1 MSRVLFFKIDNCQQT
16 RAQIVAKIA
25 QIDAIIGSLYSTAL
39 TSVGNGSMIQYELD
53 TGQSRQK
60 VQYSTTESVT
70 KAIMNYEKI
79 RQMLQNK
86 LSSPSFRLMD
96 AQNLKR

>member
-1 MSRVLFFKIDNCQQT
+1 MSTVLFFKFDNCPQT
-16 RAQIVAKIA
+16 RAQIVAKIV
-25 QIDAIIGSLYSTAL
+25 QIDAIIGSLYNTAL
-39 TSVGNGSMIQYELD
+39 ISVGNGSMIMYELD
-53 TGQSRQK
+53 TGQTKQK

-86 LSSPSFRLMD
+86 LSSPAFRLMD
-96 AQNLKR
+96 ASNLKR